1 MNTSNDLHRRAMD
14 EAALALME
22 RMHGNTQQARAR
34 FERALNLELAAIA
47 ELEEPVE
54 PTFSVLHRSAATL
67 ALDCNQSRR
76 AEKLVATALAHE
88 PPPEIADELRDL
100 LEQVNFQRHLEVRGV
115 VLREEE
121 IQLNLSGADV
131 GLGFV
136 SAAQIQRRI
145 GDSFRLI
152 HRIAERKSNRQFRE
166 RGRPDSSIVSQL
178 EPYLS
183 LPRAASYSVTLR
195 FGRPR
200 SVKQLL
206 LPGMGMLDTSEVLN
220 EFMDLIGLLND
231 AAISDIRERIPQP
244 AYLTNFLGLA
254 KNLAPDG
261 DRIRQVGFTTK
272 TKSGTRSESIT
283 KPKSEFPPPPVIE
296 PPHDE
301 TTRIEIRGTLRYADS
316 ITENR
321 IKIIDSKGK
330 PHTIDVPEGM
340 MNDIV
345 RPMWESEVTVKGF
358 CRGRSIT
365 LQDIR
370 EEE

>member
-14 EAALALME
+14 VAALALMD
-22 RMHGNTQQARAR
+22 RMHGNTKQEHAH
-34 FERALNLELAAIA
+34 FERALDLELAAIA

-67 ALDCNQSRR
+67 ALDCNQFRR

-100 LEQVNFQRHLEVRGV
+100 LEQVNFQRHLKVRGV

-121 IQLNLSGADV
+121 IQLSLSGADV
-131 GLGFV
+131 GFGFV
-136 SAAQIQRRI
+136 SAAQIQKRI

-152 HRIAERKSNRQFRE
+152 HRIAERKSNRPFRE
-166 RGRPDSSIVSQL
+166 RGKLDRSIGSHF

-195 FGRPR
+195 FGQP
-200 SVKQLL
+200 VKQLP
-206 LPGMGMLDTSEVLN
+206 LPGMVMLDTSEVLN

-231 AAISDIRERIPQP
+231 ATISDIRERIPQP

-261 DRIRQVGFTTK
+261 DRIHQVGFTTI

-283 KPKSEFPPPPVIE
+283 KPKSEFPPPTVIE
-296 PPHDE
+296 LPHDE
-301 TTRIEIRGTLRYADS
+301 TKPIEIRGTLRYADS

-321 IKIIDSKGK
+321 IKIIDSKGE
-330 PHTIDVPEGM
+330 PHTIGVPEGM

-345 RPMWESEVTVKGF
+345 RPMWDSEVTVIGLRK
-358 CRGRSIT
+358 GRSIT
-365 LQDIR
+365 LQEIQ

>member
-14 EAALALME
+14 VAALALMD
-22 RMHGNTQQARAR
+22 RMHGNTKQEHAR
-34 FERALNLELAAIA
+34 FERALDLELAAIA

-67 ALDCNQSRR
+67 ALDCKQFRR
-76 AEKLVATALAHE
+76 AEKLVATALVHE

-152 HRIAERKSNRQFRE
+152 HRIAERKSNRPFRE
-166 RGRPDSSIVSQL
+166 RGKLDRSIGSHF

-195 FGRPR
+195 FGRP
-200 SVKQLL
+200 VKQLP
-206 LPGMGMLDTSEVLN
+206 LPGMVMLDTSEVLN

-231 AAISDIRERIPQP
+231 ATISDIRQRIPQP

-254 KNLAPDG
+254 RNLAPDG
-261 DRIRQVGFTTK
+261 YRIRQVGFTTI

-283 KPKSEFPPPPVIE
+283 RPKSELPPPTVIE

-301 TTRIEIRGTLRYADS
+301 TIPIEIRGTLRYADS
-316 ITENR
+316 IGKNQ
-321 IKIIDSKGK
+321 IKIIDSKDAS
-330 PHTIDVPEGM
+330 HTIGVPEGM

-345 RPMWESEVTVKGF
+345 RPMWDSEVTVIGLRK
-358 CRGRSIT
+358 GRSIT
-365 LQDIR
+365 LQEIQ

>member
-14 EAALALME
+14 VAALALMD
-22 RMHGNTQQARAR
+22 RMHGNKKQERAR
-34 FERALNLELAAIA
+34 LERALDLELAAIA

-67 ALDCNQSRR
+67 ALDCNQFRR

-100 LEQVNFQRHLEVRGV
+100 LEQVNFQRHLELRGV
-115 VLREEE
+115 VLTEEE
-121 IQLNLSGADV
+121 IQLSLSGADV
-131 GLGFV
+131 GFGFV
-136 SAAQIQRRI
+136 SAAQFQKRI
-145 GDSFRLI
+145 GDSSRLI
-152 HRIAERKSNRQFRE
+152 HRIAERKSNRPFRE
-166 RGRPDSSIVSQL
+166 RGKLDRSIGSHF

-195 FGRPR
+195 FGHP
-200 SVKQLL
+200 VKQLP
-206 LPGMGMLDTSEVLN
+206 LPGMVMLDTSEVLN

-231 AAISDIRERIPQP
+231 ATISDIRERIPQP

-261 DRIRQVGFTTK
+261 DRIRQVGFTTI
-272 TKSGTRSESIT
+272 TKSGTRFESIT
-283 KPKSEFPPPPVIE
+283 KPKSELPPPTVIE

-301 TTRIEIRGTLRYADS
+301 TKPIEIRGTLRYADS
-316 ITENR
+316 IGKNQ
-321 IKIIDSKGK
+321 IKIIDSKGDSH
-330 PHTIDVPEGM
+330 PIGVPEGM

-345 RPMWESEVTVKGF
+345 RPMWDSEVTVIGLRK
-358 CRGRSIT
+358 GRSIT
-365 LQDIR
+365 LQEIQ

>member
-14 EAALALME
+14 AAALALME
-22 RMHGNTQQARAR
+22 RMHGNTEQ
-34 FERALNLELAAIA
+34 ERAHFELALDLELAAIA
-47 ELEEPVE
+47 KLEEPVE

-67 ALDCNQSRR
+67 ALDCNQLRR

-100 LEQVNFQRHLEVRGV
+100 LEQVNFQRHLELRGV

-121 IQLNLSGADV
+121 FQLSLSGPDV
-131 GLGFV
+131 GFGFV
-136 SAAQIQRRI
+136 SAAEFQKRI
-145 GDSFRLI
+145 GDSSRLI
-152 HRIAERKSNRQFRE
+152 HRIAERKSNRPFRE
-166 RGRPDSSIVSQL
+166 RGKPDSSIVSQL

-195 FGRPR
+195 FGRPAR
-200 SVKQLL
+200 QLP
-206 LPGMGMLDTSEVLN
+206 LPDMDMLATSEVLN

-231 AAISDIRERIPQP
+231 ATVSDIRERIPDP
-244 AYLTNFLGLA
+244 AYLKNFLGLA

-261 DRIRQVGFTTK
+261 DRIRQVGFTTI
-272 TKSGTRSESIT
+272 TKSGTRFESIT
-283 KPKSEFPPPPVIE
+283 KPKSELPPPTVID

-301 TTRIEIRGTLRYADS
+301 TNPIEIRGTLRYAES
-316 ITENR
+316 IKKNQ
-321 IKIIDSKGK
+321 IKIIDSQDK

-345 RPMWESEVTVKGF
+345 RPMWDLEVRVMGLRKG
-358 CRGRSIT
+358 GSVI
-365 LQDIR
+365 LQDIQ